1 MPDTPYNKREIDLL
15 LKGVKQHMEDTI
27 RPIYE
32 KTDRILEQT
41 IRTNGRVSN
50 LEKWR
55 SYITGAVAVLTVL
68 VLPIIFM
75 FLKSHLWY
83 N

>member
-75 FLKSHLWY
+75 FLKSHL
-83 N
+83 